1 MEVLANAFSQG
12 GIWMYAI
19 AAVHVVTIA
28 IIAER
33 IFALYVQR
41 SVNQRRISRN
51 FEQDIQRGQLDK
63 TITKAQSVSKSQPIA
78 AVVSAGAQAA
88 RDLGGRDEIQARM
101 DEVLTVENSRLQ
113 KRTGFLAMFGN
124 VATLLGLLGTIIGL
138 IQAFASIANVDAAQK
153 AVMLT
158 QGVSLAMNT
167 TAYGLIV
174 AIPALIMHS
183 ILMNRSRKL
192 QDDLNQSAFRVFNL
206 LNFNFE
212 AVNLKPR
219 RPKRAANE
227 VNA

>member
-1 MEVLANAFSQG
+1 MEVIANAFSQG
-12 GIWMYAI
+12 GIWMMAI

-33 IFALYVQR
+33 LYALYVQR
-41 SVNQRRISRN
+41 SVNQRRVGRN
-51 FEQDIQRGQLDK
+51 FEQDIQRGQLDRVVK
-63 TITKAQSVSKSQPIA
+63 KAQSVSKSQPIA
-78 AVVSAGAQAA
+78 AVVSAGTQAA
-88 RDLGGRDEIQARM
+88 REFGGRDEIQARM

-138 IQAFASIANVDAAQK
+138 IQAFASIANVDAAEK

-174 AIPALIMHS
+174 AIPALVMHS
-183 ILMNRSRKL
+183 ILMNRTRKL
-192 QDDLNQSAFRVFNL
+192 QEDLNQSAFRIFNL
-206 LNFNFE
+206 LNYNFD
-212 AVNLKPR
+212 AVNVKAR
-219 RPKRAANE
+219 RPKRTTAE
-227 VNA
+227 LNA